1 MKTNAGLSKL
11 KYIIRN
17 KMFLVVAVVILIGGI
32 TTAVII
38 KCLDEGSPVEKW
50 VSAFKSGDISTCD
63 SLVKSGSDDMLRALN
78 PESDI
83 ADALTV
89 LIYDK
94 VPDAISDIELISTS
108 DATDGA
114 VVYTYRVTFKPYRD
128 FKSPEFDTEGY
139 LSLCKQ
145 YNEGDIGVE
154 DYVKALEKIYTSTL
168 NTCFDIDT
176 DAEEVSIDVSLT
188 DVLVGEDEHQVVG
201 VSNFRAILFDK
212 MNLTHNLLEYNNNL
226 SDKLD
231 TALSSYK

>member
-1 MKTNAGLSKL
+1 MKTCVGLSKL
-11 KYIIRN
+11 RYIVRN
-17 KMFLVVAVVILIGGI
+17 KIFLIVSVAVFIGGI
-32 TTAVII
+32 ATVVIVN
-38 KCLDEGSPVEKW
+38 CLDSRPPVERW

-63 SLVKSGSDDMLRALN
+63 SLVKPNSDDILRTLN

-89 LIYDK
+89 LVYNK

-145 YNEGDIGVE
+145 YNEGDISVE
-154 DYVKALEKIYTSTL
+154 DYAKALEKIYTSTL
-168 NTCFDIDT
+168 DSCFDIDT
-176 DAEEVSIDVSLT
+176 DAEDVSIEVALT
-188 DVLVGEDEHQVVG
+188 DVLVGEDEHQVTG
-201 VSNFRAILFDK
+201 VSNFRNILFDK

-231 TALSSYK
+231 TALSLYK